1 MEKGII
7 RAVCISSSKGT
18 EKKNVHSAMVRE
30 DWGIEGDAHAGTWHR
45 QVSLLSWQKVQ
56 EFNLQEACVTDGA
69 FGENLLVDG
78 IDCARLPV
86 GTILRSGDV
95 LLEVTQIGKECHHG
109 CSIQQRV
116 GYCIMPHEGIF
127 TRVLHGGIIREGDEI
142 SVISKENLEGVTS
155 ATVNYEDGTAVVRTD
170 GSVSFDDMKQA
181 VEAEDYQV
189 LT

>member
-18 EKKNVHSAMVRE
+18 EKRNVHSAIIRE

-45 QVSLLSWQKVQ
+45 QG
-56 EFNLQEACVTDGA
+56 ACVSDGA

-78 IDCARLPV
+78 IDCAALPV
-86 GTILRSGDV
+86 GAVLRIDDV

-127 TRVLHGGIIREGDEI
+127 ARVLHGGSIREGDEI
-142 SVISKENLEGVTS
+142 SVISKETKCHEII
-155 ATVNYEDGTAVVRTD
+155 TD
-170 GSVSFDDMKQA
+170 
-181 VEAEDYQV
+181 
-189 LT
+189 